1 MSKEKKIYEL
11 IENLGLTNASN
22 ILGLPKYE
30 LVRIANYPI
39 NYETANMLL
48 FDLNRDNLLPTVYK
62 DCEISVSNWDGIFSW
77 EYKGPDDEKML
88 TMATPFWDGNNITPV
103 ESTEYKING
112 FTIDE
117 GFYIELKS
125 RIEFDGI
132 EDLLTWYKHFYLPKV
147 YNLILSNLERFR
159 NLVKHKDL

>member
-1 MSKEKKIYEL
+1 MSKEKKIYKL

-48 FDLNRDNLLPTVYK
+48 FDLNRDNLLPTVYI
-62 DCEISVSNWDGIFSW
+62 DCEISVSNWDGIFYW

-88 TMATPFWDGNNITPV
+88 TMATPFWGGNDITPV
-103 ESTEYKING
+103 ESIEYKING

-125 RIEFDGI
+125 QIEFDGI

-159 NLVKHKDL
+159 DNATFY

>member
-1 MSKEKKIYEL
+1 MSKEKKIYKL

-103 ESTEYKING
+103 ESTEYEING

-117 GFYIELKS
+117 DFYIELKS
-125 RIEFDGI
+125 QIEFDGI

>member
-1 MSKEKKIYEL
+1 MIKEKKIYKL

-39 NYETANMLL
+39 NCETANMLL

-103 ESTEYKING
+103 ESTEYEING

-117 GFYIELKS
+117 DFYIELKS
-125 RIEFDGI
+125 QIEFDGI

>member
-1 MSKEKKIYEL
+1 MSRVKKIQEL
-11 IENLGLTNASN
+11 IEQHGLTDASK
-22 ILGLPKYE
+22 ITGLPRYE
-30 LVRIANYPI
+30 LVRITDYPI
-39 NYETANMLL
+39 NHEIANMLL
-48 FDLNRDNLLPTVYK
+48 WDLKYDNLLPTVYK
-62 DCEISVSNWDGIFSW
+62 NCEISIDSFDGVFYW

-125 RIEFDGI
+125 RIEFDSI

-147 YNLILSNLERFR
+147 YNLILGNLERFR

>member
-1 MSKEKKIYEL
+1 MSRVKKIQEL
-11 IENLGLTNASN
+11 IEQHGLTDASK
-22 ILGLPKYE
+22 ITGLPRYE
-30 LVRIANYPI
+30 LVRITDYPI
-39 NYETANMLL
+39 NHEIANILL
-48 FDLNRDNLLPTVYK
+48 WDLKYDNLLPTVYK
-62 DCEISVSNWDGIFSW
+62 NCEISIDSFDGVFYW

-103 ESTEYKING
+103 ESIEYKING

-125 RIEFDGI
+125 RIEFDNI

-147 YNLILSNLERFR
+147 YKLILSNLERFR

>member
-1 MSKEKKIYEL
+1 
-11 IENLGLTNASN
+11 
-22 ILGLPKYE
+22 
-30 LVRIANYPI
+30 
-39 NYETANMLL
+39 
-48 FDLNRDNLLPTVYK
+48 
-62 DCEISVSNWDGIFSW
+62 
-77 EYKGPDDEKML
+77 ML

-103 ESTEYKING
+103 ESIEYKING

-125 RIEFDGI
+125 RIEFDSI

-147 YNLILSNLERFR
+147 YNLILGNLERFR

>member
-48 FDLNRDNLLPTVYK
+48 FDLN
-62 DCEISVSNWDGIFSW
+62 
-77 EYKGPDDEKML
+77 ML
-88 TMATPFWDGNNITPV
+88 
-103 ESTEYKING
+103 
-112 FTIDE
+112 
-117 GFYIELKS
+117 
-125 RIEFDGI
+125 
-132 EDLLTWYKHFYLPKV
+132 
-147 YNLILSNLERFR
+147 
-159 NLVKHKDL
+159 

>member
-1 MSKEKKIYEL
+1 MSRVKKIQEL
-11 IENLGLTNASN
+11 IEQHGLTDASK
-22 ILGLPKYE
+22 ITGLPRYE
-30 LVRIANYPI
+30 LVRITDYPI
-39 NYETANMLL
+39 NHEIANILL
-48 FDLNRDNLLPTVYK
+48 WDLKYDNLLPTVYK
-62 DCEISVSNWDGIFSW
+62 NCEISIDSFDGVFYW

-125 RIEFDGI
+125 RIEFDSI

-147 YNLILSNLERFR
+147 YKLILSNLERFR